1 MRRSLYGIQPYL
13 RDVASWVWHEQGA
26 ARHHGLKLQEE
37 TITET
42 LLLRMAR
49 ECQHLGLRVR
59 MFNRIEEGGR
69 KKTTRIG
76 NGADWEWYVTTDYCR
91 VGFRVQAKVLSSE
104 LTKKGALS
112 IGKYKG
118 LLDDRKQTSALIKD
132 AAASKCNPIYVFY
145 NHSWVSDRAIFSSS
159 RHAFPVVPGDW
170 GCAVAKAAFVQSQ
183 TGNNLSTLIRGMLPW
198 HKFFGIHK
206 GCVSQRAMH
215 EMEGN
220 QEFIP
225 ETPPPA
231 WLDQMSEGEEGLN
244 QYLVEN
250 RLRGVAHLDFSK
262 FEG

>member
-1 MRRSLYGIQPYL
+1 MRRSPYGIQPYL

-69 KKTTRIG
+69 KKTTRVG

-104 LTKKGALS
+104 LTEKGALS

-118 LLDDRKQTSALIKD
+118 LLDVESRPAL
-132 AAASKCNPIYVFY
+132 
-145 NHSWVSDRAIFSSS
+145 
-159 RHAFPVVPGDW
+159 
-170 GCAVAKAAFVQSQ
+170 
-183 TGNNLSTLIRGMLPW
+183 
-198 HKFFGIHK
+198 
-206 GCVSQRAMH
+206 
-215 EMEGN
+215 
-220 QEFIP
+220 
-225 ETPPPA
+225 
-231 WLDQMSEGEEGLN
+231 
-244 QYLVEN
+244 
-250 RLRGVAHLDFSK
+250 
-262 FEG
+262 